1 MLSIYRNFIFEPLYN
16 LLVLLFDLIPWADA
30 GIIVIL
36 LTVIVRL
43 LLFPLSRKAVRT
55 QMKMQE
61 IAPLTK
67 EINEKYKN
75 SPEEKA
81 RKTLELYRQHKLN
94 PFSSIFVI
102 LLQLPILLA
111 LYQIFLHAGFPQVD
125 LSILYSFIPAPDA
138 IETTFL
144 GSIDITSK
152 SATLAFLAAV
162 TTYFQFKVSLAK
174 QKPSAGDSFGDNL
187 ARSMQVQ
194 MKYFFPIIVFF
205 ISYSISGVIA
215 LYWLTTNL
223 FTIVQE
229 LVIRRKL
236 KTQAA

>member
-1 MLSIYRNFIFEPLYN
+1 MSSIYRNFIFEPLYN

-43 LLFPLSRKAVRT
+43 VLFPLSRKAVRT
-55 QMKMQE
+55 QVKMQE
-61 IAPLTK
+61 IAPEVK
-67 EINEKYKN
+67 EINEKFKN
-75 SPEEKA
+75 NPEEKA
-81 RKTLELYRQHKLN
+81 RKTLDLYRKHKLN

-102 LLQLPILLA
+102 LLQLPILFA

-125 LSILYSFIPAPDA
+125 LSILYSFITAPES

-144 GSIDITSK
+144 GSINITEK
-152 SATLAFLAAV
+152 SVILALLAAA
-162 TTYFQFKVSLAK
+162 TTYLQFKVSMAK
-174 QKPSAGDSFGDNL
+174 QKAPEGDSFGDNL
-187 ARSMQVQ
+187 ARSMQTQ
-194 MKYFFPIIVFF
+194 MKYFFPILVFF

-223 FTIVQE
+223 FTIGQE
-229 LVIRRKL
+229 LVIRKKSR
-236 KTQAA
+236 TQAA